1 MSHFKKILL
10 ILIQMLWSYLYFF
23 TASILSSYIGSIH
36 QVFSGVKCKCKFN
49 VLKLVFKLK
58 LVLKLKLML
67 EIVLKLVLM
76 FILKL
81 VFKHFVWSKT
91 R

>member
-1 MSHFKKILL
+1 
-10 ILIQMLWSYLYFF
+10 MLWSYLYFF

-36 QVFSGVKCKCKFN
+36 QVFCGVKCKCMFN

-58 LVLKLKLML
+58 LVLKLMLML